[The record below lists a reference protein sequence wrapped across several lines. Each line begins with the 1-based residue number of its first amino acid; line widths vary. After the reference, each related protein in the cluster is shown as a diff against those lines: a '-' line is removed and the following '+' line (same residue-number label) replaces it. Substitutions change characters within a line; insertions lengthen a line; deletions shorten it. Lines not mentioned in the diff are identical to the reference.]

1 MKKTTYKSAGVD
13 IKAGDHLVDFVKSLA
28 RGRKDPG
35 LVAGVGGFGALYRVP
50 MKGKKPPLLVSGTD
64 GVGTKLKIAFRT
76 GRHDTIGIDC
86 VAMCA
91 NDVACQGA
99 RPIFFLDYLGI
110 GKLDLRTG
118 RQVIKGVVEGC
129 NQAGCSLIGGETA
142 ELPGLYGK
150 GEYDLVG
157 FCVGAVEEAEMVD
170 GQKARAGDVIIGV
183 GSNGL
188 HSNGFS
194 LANKVL
200 LETGKLPLNR
210 EVPDLGCTLADEL
223 LRPTRIYVRTILR
236 LMGAVPVLA
245 LGHITGGG
253 MPVKGPRQLPRG
265 LGFRIHSGS
274 WPVPPVFRLI
284 ERMGRV
290 DRMEMF
296 RTFNMG
302 LGLTVVVR
310 KNSVGAA
317 LKCLLDA
324 GERAQVVGEV
334 IRGPRFKLI

>member
-1 MKKTTYKSAGVD
+1 MKKNTYKSAGVD
-13 IKAGDHLVDFVKSLA
+13 IKAGEALVDFVKSLA
-28 RGRKDPG
+28 RGRKDKG

-64 GVGTKLKIAFRT
+64 GVGTKLKIAFMT

-99 RPIFFLDYLGI
+99 RPIFFLDYLGT
-110 GKLDLRTG
+110 GKLDLKTG

-157 FCVGAVEEAEMVD
+157 FCVGAVEESEMVD
-170 GQKARAGDVIIGV
+170 GRKARAGDVIIGV

-188 HSNGFS
+188 HSNGYS
-194 LANKVL
+194 LANRVL
-200 LETGKLPLNR
+200 LEQGRLSLQKEIP
-210 EVPDLGCTLADEL
+210 ELGCTLAEEM
-223 LRPTRIYVRTILR
+223 LRPTRIYVKSILR
-236 LMGAVPVLA
+236 LMKAVPVLA

-265 LGFRIHSGS
+265 LGFRIHSGT
-274 WPVPPVFRLI
+274 WPVPPVFSLI
-284 ERMGRV
+284 EKMGRV

-302 LGLTVVVR
+302 LGLTVVTG
-310 KNSVGAA
+310 KNRAGEA

-334 IRGPRFKLI
+334 IRRPRFKLI